1 MGDALLEERKLDKTN
16 SIAIIGAGISG
27 LAAAHILVDAGQ
39 KVTLFEKDTG
49 VGGRATTRQ
58 RSGFIYDFGVQ
69 YIKGGSPIST
79 TWITQRFRVPD
90 LIDINKPIWTFDA
103 EGHIQEGDPIQN
115 ADPRWNYGSGLVAL
129 AKRMAEGLDIRLETN
144 IAHME
149 RTTMGW
155 NLFGVSGNPLEAGGG
170 KLPTHNPPDCVS
182 TPLHSRPYE
191 QLLITIPAAEAV
203 AIVESSQMPG
213 DLQEHMLANLRKARY
228 KPLISVMLGYK
239 PRPRERPYYAL
250 VNTDKGHAISWL
262 AWEHEKAAERV
273 PEDCGLLI
281 AQMAAQYSLDHW
293 QTPAEELVSDVANLV
308 AALIDEPLHE
318 AVFSDMH
325 RWRYALPAEKAEAN
339 GLNAVTLAHGLAFCG
354 DGFVGGRVHLALE
367 HGIEVAQQ
375 LSKVLREDRQ

>member
-1 MGDALLEERKLDKTN
+1 LERKLDKTN

-27 LAAAHILVDAGQ
+27 LAAAHILVDAGH

-58 RSGFIYDFGVQ
+58 RSGFIYDHGAQ

-103 EGHIQEGDPIQN
+103 EGHIQEGDPKQN
-115 ADPRWNYGSGLVAL
+115 ADPRWNYGSGLVTL
-129 AKRMAEGLDIRLETN
+129 AKCMAEGLDIRLETY

-149 RTTMGW
+149 RTTTGW
-155 NLFGVSGNPLEAGGG
+155 NLFGLSGRQLG
-170 KLPTHNPPDCVS
+170 DF
-182 TPLHSRPYE
+182 E
-191 QLLITIPAAEAV
+191 QLLITIPAAQAV
-203 AIVESSQMPG
+203 AIVENSQMPG
-213 DLQEHMLANLRKARY
+213 DLQEHILANLRKARY
-228 KPLISVMLGYK
+228 NPLISVMLGYK
-239 PRPRERPYYAL
+239 PTPRERAYYAL
-250 VNTDKGHAISWL
+250 VNTDKAHPISWL

-281 AQMAAQYSLDHW
+281 AQMAPQYSLDHW
-293 QTPAEELVSDVANLV
+293 QAPAEELVSNVANLV

-318 AVFSDMH
+318 PIFSDMH
-325 RWRYALPAEKAEAN
+325 SWRYALPAEKTEAN
-339 GLNAVTLAHGLAFCG
+339 ALNTLTLPYRLAFCG
-354 DGFVGGRVHLALE
+354 DAFVGGRVHLALE

-375 LSKVLREDRQ
+375 LSKVLRDDSQ